1 MITVD
6 EFKGKLRNQAISD
19 IEVVQGYITHGP
31 AFVFKDNDEKYFQ
44 LKNTIAQNFELNP
57 QEVIMI
63 GSAKLG
69 FSISP
74 RKLWE
79 SFHDESDIDMVI
91 ISATIFDK
99 FWKDLYDFNFNI
111 NLTDRTEKE
120 DKQYYRFL
128 EYFFR
133 GWLRPDVFPFLY
145 SGRKEWE
152 GFFKS
157 ISYGEFGEQHKISGA
172 VFRDWEFYEAYHTS
186 NIREIRNGGVV

>member
-6 EFKGKLRNQAISD
+6 EFKVKLRDKSISD
-19 IEVVQGYITHGP
+19 LDIVQRYLTHEP
-31 AFVFKDNDEKYFQ
+31 PFVFEGDEDKYFK
-44 LKNTIAQNFELNP
+44 LKRAVAQNFELNP

-63 GSAKLG
+63 GSSKLG

-79 SFHDESDIDMVI
+79 PFHDESDIDMVI
-91 ISATIFDK
+91 ISATIFNK

-111 NLTDRTEKE
+111 NLTDRTDKE
-120 DKQYYRFL
+120 NKQYYRFL

-133 GWLRPDVFPFLY
+133 GWLRPDVFPFSYL
-145 SGRKEWE
+145 GRKEWE
-152 GFFKS
+152 DFFKS
-157 ISYGEFGEQHKISGA
+157 ISYGEFGDHKINGA
-172 VFRDWEFYEAYHTS
+172 VFRDWGFYEAYHTS